1 MNCIYCGTPLAG
13 IDYCTGCGAD
23 ITLQKRIGRISNLLY
38 NEGLEKATV
47 RDLSGAIVCLKR
59 SLKFNK
65 ENVDARNLL
74 GLVYFE
80 TGEVVS
86 ALSEWVISKNMNV
99 PHNAADFYI
108 EQLQANKNKLD
119 TINQTIRKYNQ
130 ALVYCRQDNDD
141 MAVIQLKKVLAQNP
155 KFIKAYHL
163 LSLLYL
169 KQQEYEKARKL
180 LRKAAYIDTT
190 NTKTLRYLKEVEAAT
205 GISTSLDVKRKK
217 RYAKEKVNKLTGTMT
232 YMNGN
237 EMIIQPTTFRDSS
250 TVATFL
256 NIFLGLILGG
266 AIVYFL
272 IVPGTKQSIHES
284 ANQQVTAANSK
295 MAAEAARVQG
305 LQEEIEAY
313 QAKVQEAEDTM
324 DEADRKAE
332 SYDEILAAAKLYLD
346 GDQTGV
352 AESLA
357 SIDQDTMSG
366 AGKELYDALSEAV
379 GDAVYQAAR
388 SVADTAYLQGDYDTA
403 VENYLK
409 ALDAK
414 EDDYEAMLYLGF
426 SYYRQGDTA
435 KSNEIFQEIV
445 QKFPAQAATVQGY
458 ITEDETGSQGSRE
471 TDESETGDGQE
482 TDESETEEG
491 LETDE
496 SETGDTSQ
504 TEEDASEGQGTTTGV
519 DRTLDSPGSRTGSGS
534 TPQ

>member
-1 MNCIYCGTPLAG
+1 MNCIYCGTPLAS

-23 ITLQKRIGRISNLLY
+23 ITLQKRIIRISNLLY

-99 PHNAADFYI
+99 PGNAADFYI
-108 EQLQANKNKLD
+108 SKLQSNKNKLD

-130 ALVYCRQDNDD
+130 ALTYCRQDNDD

-190 NTKTLRYLKEVEAAT
+190 NTKTLRYLQEVEAAT

-217 RYAKEKVNKLTGTMT
+217 KYAKEKVNKLTGTTT

-237 EMIIQPTTFRDSS
+237 EMIIQPATFRDSS
-250 TVATFL
+250 AVATFL

-266 AIVYFL
+266 AIIYFL
-272 IVPGTKQSIHES
+272 VVPGTKQSINES
-284 ANQQVTAANSK
+284 ANKQVTDANSK
-295 MAAEAARVQG
+295 MAAEVARVQG
-305 LQEEIEAY
+305 LEQEIEDY
-313 QAKVQEAEDTM
+313 KDQIQEAENTM
-324 DEADRKAE
+324 DEADQKAE
-332 SYDEILAAAKLYLD
+332 SYEEILSAAKLYVD

-352 AESLA
+352 AEALTNVDES
-357 SIDQDTMSG
+357 SMTG
-366 AGKELYDALSEAV
+366 TGKELYDALKEAV

-388 SVADTAYLQGDYDTA
+388 NAADTAYVQKDYDTA
-403 VENYLK
+403 IENYQK
-409 ALDAK
+409 ALEAK

-426 SYYRQGDTA
+426 SYFGKGDTA
-435 KSNEIFQEIV
+435 NSNKIFKEIV
-445 QKFPAQAATVQGY
+445 QKYPAQAASVQSY
-458 ITEDETGSQGSRE
+458 ITEEESDGTQESEEGSQTGE
-471 TDESETGDGQE
+471 TDEDGTSESDSTQGDE
-482 TDESETEEG
+482 V
-491 LETDE
+491 
-496 SETGDTSQ
+496 
-504 TEEDASEGQGTTTGV
+504 QGT
-519 DRTLDSPGSRTGSGS
+519 DRTLPSTSDTNQNDDSQGGV
-534 TPQ
+534 Q

>member
-1 MNCIYCGTPLAG
+1 MNCIYCGTPLAS

-23 ITLQKRIGRISNLLY
+23 ITLQKRIIRISNLLY

-99 PHNAADFYI
+99 PGNAADLYI
-108 EQLQANKNKLD
+108 SKLQSNKNKLD

-130 ALVYCRQDNDD
+130 ALMYCRQDNDD

-190 NTKTLRYLKEVEAAT
+190 NTKTLRYLQEVEAAT

-217 RYAKEKVNKLTGTMT
+217 KYAKEKVNKLTGTMT

-237 EMIIQPTTFRDSS
+237 EMIIQPATFRDSS
-250 TVATFL
+250 VVATFL

-266 AIVYFL
+266 AIIYFL
-272 IVPGTKQSIHES
+272 VVPGTRQSINES
-284 ANQQVTAANSK
+284 ANKQVTDANSK
-295 MAAEAARVQG
+295 MAAEVARVQG
-305 LQEEIEAY
+305 LEQEIEDY
-313 QAKVQEAEDTM
+313 KDQIQEAKNTM
-324 DEADRKAE
+324 DEADQKAE
-332 SYDEILAAAKLYLD
+332 SYEEILSAAKLYVD

-352 AESLA
+352 AEALTNVDES
-357 SIDQDTMSG
+357 SMTG
-366 AGKELYDALSEAV
+366 TGKELYDALKEAV

-388 SVADTAYLQGDYDTA
+388 NAADTAYVQKDYDTA
-403 VENYLK
+403 IENYQK

-426 SYYRQGDTA
+426 SYFGKGDTA
-435 KSNEIFQEIV
+435 NSNKIFKEIV
-445 QKFPAQAATVQGY
+445 QKYPAQAASVQSY
-458 ITEDETGSQGSRE
+458 ITEEESEGTQESEEGTQTGE
-471 TDESETGDGQE
+471 TDADGTPESDST
-482 TDESETEEG
+482 
-491 LETDE
+491 
-496 SETGDTSQ
+496 
-504 TEEDASEGQGTTTGV
+504 QGGTQQGI
-519 DRTLDSPGSRTGSGS
+519 DRTLPSTSDTDQNSGS
-534 TPQ
+534 LQ